1 MKNEIF
7 DNMLSRYDLTTEQ
20 HKRNAIFEVNQ
31 QMILAGL
38 YAGGF
43 FESAAFYG
51 GTCLRIFHGLQ
62 RFSEDMDFSLLAQ
75 DDKFDFTKYFPAII
89 DAFAMVGRE
98 VEIKKKDKKNFG
110 KVESAFLKD
119 NTDVYDVTFRAEKSI
134 KIKIEVD
141 TCPPLNFQ
149 TEQKLLLQPY
159 SFMARCFTL
168 PDLFAGKMHALV
180 YRAWKNR
187 VKGRDWYD
195 FEWYVRHNIPLDF
208 DHLAERC
215 KKFNNEDITPELF
228 KEKLIERLSTTDIK
242 QVKEDVLPF
251 VRNPKELD
259 IWSNDY
265 FVQLVGMMRYDH
277 EETDSRGLL

>member
-7 DNMLSRYDLTTEQ
+7 DNMLSRYELATEQ
-20 HKRNAIFEVNQ
+20 QKRNAIFEVNQ
-31 QMILAGL
+31 QIILAGL

-62 RFSEDMDFSLLAQ
+62 RFSEDMDFSLLAP
-75 DDKFDFTKYFPAII
+75 DENFDFSKYFQPIV
-89 DAFAMVGRE
+89 DAFALVGRE
-98 VEIKKKDKKNFG
+98 VEIAKKDKKSFG

-119 NTDVYDVTFRAEKSI
+119 NTDVYDVTFQTEKSI

-141 TCPPLNFQ
+141 TNPPLNFT
-149 TEQKLLLQPY
+149 TEQKLLLQPH
-159 SFMARCFTL
+159 SFMTRCFTL

-195 FEWYVRHNIPLDF
+195 FEWYVRNGVALDF
-208 DHLAERC
+208 AHLAERC
-215 KKFNNEDITPELF
+215 KQFNGEDITPVSF
-228 KEKLIERLSTTDIK
+228 KEKLIERLSTADIK
-242 QVKEDVLPF
+242 HVKEDVLPF

-265 FVQLVGMMRYDH
+265 FVQLAEMVKMG
-277 EETDSRGLL
+277 

>member
-7 DNMLSRYDLTTEQ
+7 DNMLSRYELATEQ
-20 HKRNAIFEVNQ
+20 QKRNAIFEVNQ
-31 QMILAGL
+31 QIILAGL

-62 RFSEDMDFSLLAQ
+62 RFSEDMDFSLLAP
-75 DDKFDFTKYFPAII
+75 DENFDFSKYFQPIV
-89 DAFAMVGRE
+89 DAFALVGRE
-98 VEIKKKDKKNFG
+98 VEITKKDKKSFG

-119 NTDVYDVTFRAEKSI
+119 NTDVYDVTFQTEKSI

-141 TCPPLNFQ
+141 TCPPLNFT
-149 TEQKLLLQPY
+149 TEQKLLLQPH
-159 SFMARCFTL
+159 SFMTHCFTL

-180 YRAWKNR
+180 YRAWKTR

-195 FEWYVRHNIPLDF
+195 FEWYVRNGVALDF
-208 DHLAERC
+208 AHLAERC
-215 KKFNNEDITPELF
+215 KQFNGEDITPESF
-228 KEKLIERLSTTDIK
+228 KAKLIERLSTADIK

-265 FVQLVGMMRYDH
+265 FVQLAEMVKY
-277 EETDSRGLL
+277 

>member
-20 HKRNAIFEVNQ
+20 QKRNAIFEVNQ
-31 QMILAGL
+31 QIILAGL

-62 RFSEDMDFSLLAQ
+62 RFSEDMDFSLLAP
-75 DDKFDFTKYFPAII
+75 DENFDFSKYFQPIV
-89 DAFAMVGRE
+89 DAFALVGRE
-98 VEIKKKDKKNFG
+98 VEITKKDKKSFG

-119 NTDVYDVTFRAEKSI
+119 NTDVYDVTFQTEKSI

-141 TCPPLNFQ
+141 TNPPLNFT
-149 TEQKLLLQPY
+149 TEQKLLLQPH
-159 SFMARCFTL
+159 SFMTRCFTL

-195 FEWYVRHNIPLDF
+195 FEWYVRHNVSLDF
-208 DHLAERC
+208 GHLAERC
-215 KKFNNEDITPELF
+215 KQFNNEDITPEQF
-228 KEKLIERLSTTDIK
+228 RDKLIERLSTADIK

-251 VRNPKELD
+251 VRDPKELA

-265 FVQLVGMMRYDH
+265 FVQLAEMVKL
-277 EETDSRGLL
+277 EL